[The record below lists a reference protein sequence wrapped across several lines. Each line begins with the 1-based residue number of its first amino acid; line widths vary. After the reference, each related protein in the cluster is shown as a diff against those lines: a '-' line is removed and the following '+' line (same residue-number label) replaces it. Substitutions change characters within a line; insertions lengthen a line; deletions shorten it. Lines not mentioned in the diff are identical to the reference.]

1 MGGRQRGGEVSVSVL
16 GQVDYRASGKQVHR
30 SVRRIIEDR
39 KANGCPVCLGNPL
52 PGDLESHLF
61 QYHSLEDM
69 RDSLRIALNVSE
81 LPGPLRFLI
90 SRGEKRAVAR
100 IFSNYKLTGLL
111 QIPTVPEKTGCLT
124 RVLYRSLDKQ
134 PVLKASSG

>member
-1 MGGRQRGGEVSVSVL
+1 MGGRQRGGEYAVSVL
-16 GQVDYRASGKQVHR
+16 GRVERRHPGKKSINRV
-30 SVRRIIEDR
+30 VRGLLTKREE
-39 KANGCPVCLGNPL
+39 CPVCLGSSL

-90 SRGEKRAVAR
+90 SHGEKRAVAR
-100 IFSNYKLTGLL
+100 IFSNYKITGLL
-111 QIPTVPEKTGCLT
+111 QIPTLPSRQSYT
-124 RVLYRSLDKQ
+124 RVLWRKLNEQ
-134 PVLKASSG
+134 PVLKASNGHS